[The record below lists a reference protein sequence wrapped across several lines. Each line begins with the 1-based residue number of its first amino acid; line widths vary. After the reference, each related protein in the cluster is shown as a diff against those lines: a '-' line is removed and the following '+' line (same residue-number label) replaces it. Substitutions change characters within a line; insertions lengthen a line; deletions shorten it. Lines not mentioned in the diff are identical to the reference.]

1 MTVPKTVNITS
12 VNSKIINYSSAV
24 EIAGLCIISV
34 LFSTKCAIDASE
46 NLFSVSFVTKR
57 GAGLL
62 LLTNNGKT
70 VQIAVTDSRVLA
82 ASGIADA
89 NITVGGI
96 LVVV

>member
-1 MTVPKTVNITS
+1 MRYRCQRKSIFRVICHK
-12 VNSKIINYSSAV
+12 K
-24 EIAGLCIISV
+24 
-34 LFSTKCAIDASE
+34 
-46 NLFSVSFVTKR
+46 

-62 LLTNNGKT
+62 LPTNNGKT